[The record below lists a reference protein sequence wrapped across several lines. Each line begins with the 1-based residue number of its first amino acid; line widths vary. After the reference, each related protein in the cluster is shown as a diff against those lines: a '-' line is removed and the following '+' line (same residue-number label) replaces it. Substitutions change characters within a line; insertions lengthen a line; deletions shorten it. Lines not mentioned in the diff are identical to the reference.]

1 MKSLASAIALT
12 FALATMTAPAA
23 YAQEPAAAFRTAEP
37 QAFTTDELQR
47 YGLSAEDA
55 AQVAD
60 LQAQGYE
67 VQVMTPE
74 EASQVTGGQFSST
87 QWLVIGIIVVLVVV
101 AVAA

>member
-1 MKSLASAIALT
+1 MKSLASAIALS
-12 FALATMTAPAA
+12 FAFATMTTPVA
-23 YAQEPAAAFRTAEP
+23 YAEQAAAFRTAAP

-47 YGLSAEDA
+47 YGLSSADA

-87 QWLVIGIIVVLVVV
+87 QWLVIGLIVVLVVV
-101 AVAA
+101 AVAAD

>member
-1 MKSLASAIALT
+1 MKLLASAIALS
-12 FALATMTAPAA
+12 FALASMAAPAA
-23 YAQEPAAAFRTAEP
+23 YAQEAPAFRTAAP
-37 QAFTTDELQR
+37 QAFSTDELQR
-47 YGLSAEDA
+47 YGLSADDA

-74 EASQVTGGQFSST
+74 EAAAVTGGQFSST